1 MINIK
6 ITSEQNLIEQYN
18 QVCQKHLKAGS
29 LLPDLTDNELFIYI
43 AGRTYSYGRT
53 WTKSAENASSHLED
67 RQKAER
73 LFGTKKSDY
82 LI

>member
-6 ITSEQNLIEQYN
+6 ITSEQNLVNQYN
-18 QVCQKHLKAGS
+18 QVCQKHLKAKS

-43 AGRTYSYGRT
+43 AGRTYEYGRT
-53 WTKSAENASSHLED
+53 WVASAENASVHLEN

-73 LFGTKKSDY
+73 IFGTKRPDY
-82 LI
+82 L